1 VAAGAGG
8 DGIGGL
14 GLAAPPL
21 AATVAYGLL
30 LGAGL
35 PLRGEVLRGPEASGS
50 AD

>member
-1 VAAGAGG
+1 MAAGAGG

-14 GLAAPPL
+14 ALAAPPL

-35 PLRGEVLRGPEASGS
+35 PLRGDVLRGHRASES